1 MKLISLPAA
10 VLAAALTLAGT
21 ASAAGPLPAPP
32 PPGGPSAS
40 TIFDAM
46 LAIARAA
53 TTNPAAAQAATFSYN
68 AAIQQYNIH
77 DYARARMSALTAISQ
92 AGAPVSPASPV
103 LPVIGAPPRA
113 FPTFYPTPS
122 VSGADEA
129 DAENYVALARRSLTQ
144 CGTPGQTPAA
154 LQQQYQTAVN
164 ALVAKK
170 YAAAEG
176 ASRSI
181 VEQCA
186 AAAQALAASSAGVPL
201 PTSTPLPLNYSPIP
215 VATLIPD
222 PALLQTPKALP
233 TATPAP
239 TRRR

>member
-10 VLAAALTLAGT
+10 VLATALSLAGA
-21 ASAAGPLPAPP
+21 ASAAGPLAAPP
-32 PPGGPSAS
+32 PPSGPTAN

-46 LAIARAA
+46 LAIARA
-53 TTNPAAAQAATFSYN
+53 TTSNPAAAQAATFSYN

-77 DYARARMSALTAISQ
+77 DYARARMSALNAISQ
-92 AGAPVSPASPV
+92 AGAPGALPAP
-103 LPVIGAPPRA
+103 LIMTQPPRA
-113 FPTFYPTPS
+113 FPTFYPAPPA
-122 VSGADEA
+122 VGADEA
-129 DAENYVALARRSLTQ
+129 DAENYVALARRALTM
-144 CGTPGQTPAA
+144 CGAPGKTPPA
-154 LQQQYQTAVN
+154 LQQQYKTAVD

-181 VEQCA
+181 VEQCS
-186 AAAQALAASSAGVPL
+186 AAAQALAASTAGVPL
-201 PTSTPLPLNYSPIP
+201 PTATPLPLNYSPLP

-222 PALLQTPKALP
+222 PALLQTPMPLM
-233 TATPAP
+233 TATPGP